1 MRDNKKLSILICYY
15 VTHTVF
21 NLLTSL
27 MKGDSIGRN
36 PYFLMLDDDTQA
48 INWVALRVERSS
60 GRRFPIV

>member
-48 INWVALRVERSS
+48 IN
-60 GRRFPIV
+60 